1 MADHVYNVIQSVG
14 SDNREII
21 YKTKITDFK
30 NDSVLIVEPSQQAII
45 YKDGAAEEPFT
56 AGKHVLPTNNISKF
70 RAFFK
75 KLFSRNKE
83 EPAGVP
89 FECDVFFVN
98 MSNDIQVVWGTPSR
112 IMVKDPLYNE
122 LVEVGS
128 NGSVNIQVVDAMQFV
143 LNLVGRMPEYS
154 VERVAATV
162 RADILTVLKTNLA
175 SAIVDNN
182 VSLLEINTKL
192 EELSDSVSVK
202 LNQKLA
208 DYGLGVRH
216 FNIVE
221 ISVDDASKG
230 RLLVR
235 QNKINAR
242 NDVILDSDAMTT
254 ADYNRTVRMAEAK
267 AKEREMQGYTYQDEQ
282 YWKTQQN
289 MAAGGGYMHGGYP
302 YPNMYPGAVPPVP
315 PINPYYGQQPMY
327 GGSASFCPNCRAPM
341 PYGAAFCQ
349 MCGYRA
355 QPVQPVQQPPQPQQ
369 TYGFSQAAQSGTCP
383 KCGYPVTPRTEK
395 CPSCNLDLTKDIK

>member
-1 MADHVYNVIQSVG
+1 MAAPVYNVIQSVG

-21 YKTKITDFK
+21 YKTQITDFK

-45 YKDGAAEEPFT
+45 YKDGAAEGPFLE
-56 AGKHVLPTNNISKF
+56 GKHVLPTNNISKF

-89 FECDVFFVN
+89 FTCDVFFIN
-98 MSNDIQVVWGTPSR
+98 TANDVAVSWGTPNR

-122 LVEVGS
+122 LVNVGS
-128 NGSVNIQVVDAMQFV
+128 NGTVNIGVADAVQFV
-143 LNLVGRMPEYS
+143 TNMVGRMGDYS
-154 VERVAATV
+154 IDRIAATV
-162 RADILTVLKTNLA
+162 RSDILTVLKTNLA
-175 SAIVDNN
+175 GAIVENN

-192 EELSDSVSVK
+192 EELGDLVASK
-202 LNQKLA
+202 LNAKLA
-208 DYGLGVRH
+208 DYGLSVRH

-221 ISVDDASKG
+221 VSVDEASQG
-230 RLLVR
+230 RLLAR

-242 NDVILDSDAMTT
+242 SDIVLDSDAMTT
-254 ADYNRTVRMAEAK
+254 AEYNRTVRMAEAH
-267 AKEREMQGYTYQDEQ
+267 AKEREVQGYTYQDEQ

-302 YPNMYPGAVPPVP
+302 YPNMGYPGAVPPVP
-315 PINPYYGQQPMY
+315 PVNPYYGQPMY
-327 GGSASFCPNCRAPM
+327 GGAASFCPNCRAPM

-349 MCGYRA
+349 TCGYRA
-355 QPVQPVQQPPQPQQ
+355 QPMQPVQPQQ
-369 TYGFSQAAQSGTCP
+369 NQQSYGFSPAAQSGVCP

-395 CPSCNLDLTKDIK
+395 CPSCNLDLTKGN